1 MYAMS
6 RSFGSSLLGTY
17 GQAERQMDFTGMS
30 ICLKRNYLSGRY
42 ICPSVHPEQAK
53 ARLLALYLHWYN
65 LSALLEHLQK
75 VSLDQTVL
83 HLQNVAVAS
92 VLVIRLT
99 CLLMSVALDRTE
111 WASSM
116 REGM

>member
-6 RSFGSSLLGTY
+6 KSFSSSLLGTY

-30 ICLKRNYLSGRY
+30 VCLKRNCLSGRY
-42 ICPSVHPEQAK
+42 ICPLVHPEQAK
-53 ARLLALYLHWYN
+53 ARLLASYLHWHN
-65 LSALLEHLQK
+65 LSDLLEHLQK

-83 HLQNVAVAS
+83 HLQNAAEAS

-99 CLLMSVALDRTE
+99 
-111 WASSM
+111 
-116 REGM
+116 